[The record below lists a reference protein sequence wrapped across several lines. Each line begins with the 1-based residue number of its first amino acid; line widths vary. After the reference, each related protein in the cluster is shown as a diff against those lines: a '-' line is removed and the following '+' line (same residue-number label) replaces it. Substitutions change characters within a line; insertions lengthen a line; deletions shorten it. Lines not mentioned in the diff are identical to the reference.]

1 MPDDSPKK
9 KPPGGDD
16 RNLVVVDDDFK
27 NADAEDRLWLFWE
40 RNKDLILRGAFA
52 IVVATL
58 GLLLY
63 EFVWKAGRREALHE
77 DYNACLDEPA
87 RRAFAAKHA
96 GEPLAVVAMAE
107 VADDLKASAKFA
119 EAAKAFDE
127 AARLAGLAGETAVVK
142 ALGARAR
149 LEAALARVDGGDATG
164 EPALAALANDEAVAE
179 TWRGYAMLTLAN
191 LAVAKGDLPAATKWL
206 NLMDKRLRKDHVW
219 REYKDSLIRSEP
231 GLLNP
236 VAAPA
241 VVPPTK

>member
-1 MPDDSPKK
+1 MPDDSHKK

-16 RNLVVVDDDFK
+16 RNLVIVDDDFK

-40 RNKDLILRGAFA
+40 RNKTVLVRGTTAVVLA
-52 IVVATL
+52 IL

-63 EFVWKAGRREALHE
+63 EFVWKASRREALHQ

-96 GEPLAVVAMAE
+96 GEALAVVAMTE
-107 VADDLKASAKFA
+107 VADDLKAAAKLA

-127 AARLAGLAGETAVVK
+127 AVRLAGLAGETPVVK

-149 LEAALARVDGGDATG
+149 LEAALARVDGGDAAG
-164 EPALAALANDEAVAE
+164 ETALTAFANDESVAE

-219 REYKDSLIRSEP
+219 REYKDSLVRSEP

-241 VVPPTK
+241 VLPSGK

>member
-1 MPDDSPKK
+1 MPDDSLKK

-40 RNKDLILRGAFA
+40 RNKTALVRGTTA
-52 IVVATL
+52 VVLAVL

-63 EFVWKAGRREALHE
+63 EFVWKAGRREALHQ

-96 GEPLAVVAMAE
+96 GEPLAAVALAE
-107 VADDLKASAKFA
+107 VADELKASAKFA

-127 AARLAGLAGETAVVK
+127 AARLAGLAGETPVVK

-164 EPALAALANDEAVAE
+164 EAALAALANDEAVAE

-191 LAVAKGDLPAATKWL
+191 LAVAKGDLTAATKWL
-206 NLMDKRLRKDHVW
+206 NQMDKRLRKDHVW

-241 VVPPTK
+241 ALPTGK

>member
-1 MPDDSPKK
+1 MPDDSHKK

-16 RNLVVVDDDFK
+16 RNLVIVDDDFK

-40 RNKDLILRGAFA
+40 RNKTVLVRGTTA
-52 IVVATL
+52 VVLAVL

-63 EFVWKAGRREALHE
+63 EFVWKAGRREALHQ

-96 GEPLAVVAMAE
+96 GEALAVVAMTE
-107 VADDLKASAKFA
+107 VADDLKAAAKLA

-149 LEAALARVDGGDATG
+149 LEAALARVDGGHALVVG
-164 EPALAALANDEAVAE
+164 EGRQRGFPAW
-179 TWRGYAMLTLAN
+179 T
-191 LAVAKGDLPAATKWL
+191 AAT
-206 NLMDKRLRKDHVW
+206 
-219 REYKDSLIRSEP
+219 P
-231 GLLNP
+231 PANP
-236 VAAPA
+236 R
-241 VVPPTK
+241 

>member
-1 MPDDSPKK
+1 MPDDSHKK

-40 RNKDLILRGAFA
+40 RNKDLIVRGTFA

-96 GEPLAVVAMAE
+96 GEPLAAVAMAE
-107 VADDLKASAKFA
+107 VADDLKAAAKFA

-127 AARLAGLAGETAVVK
+127 SARLAGLAGETAVVK

-149 LEAALARVDGGDATG
+149 LEAALARVDGGDAAG
-164 EPALAALANDEAVAE
+164 EPALTALANDEAVAE